1 MNVTTK
7 HLATLILFIGTL
19 FSSATLATETGTRDA
34 PNLIQCDTC
43 YSVADFERKAK
54 TQAQSNTA
62 GYHLVYNMNTEVVET
77 VYTFELYEPE
87 LGISMSNAR
96 LVSTLAVHTEQYREY
111 LEWNKSGRPAAI
123 VDRMLELPQE
133 RFDGMTVIH
142 KSDVMNFLQ
151 NVKGAFYARTNWIV
165 TVKFKNGDVIKVL
178 ALPFQNTLIL
188 IEAKDKNGKDISSR
202 DGLAAIGGGSGG
214 GAEGGGSSGSVTITI
229 SGVKTGGAT
238 LMCSP
243 RNNGLEVFCKWV

>member
-19 FSSATLATETGTRDA
+19 FSSVTLATETGTRDE

-87 LGISMSNAR
+87 LGVNMSNAR
-96 LVSTLAVHTEQYREY
+96 VVSTKALHQQQFAEY
-111 LEWNKSGRPAAI
+111 
-123 VDRMLELPQE
+123 VDYEKYGLQKTPTLININLQGSYA
-133 RFDGMTVIH
+133 GMAEYYY
-142 KSDVMNFLQ
+142 SDVRKERVAKNLSPFMPILATITF
-151 NVKGAFYARTNWIV
+151 T
-165 TVKFKNGDVIKVL
+165 NGDVIVVL
-178 ALPFQNTLIL
+178 IPNPVSSAIIL
-188 IEAKDKNGKDISSR
+188 VSAKDKYGNDISSR
-202 DGLAAIGGGSGG
+202 ASNSGGSSGSSGG
-214 GAEGGGSSGSVTITI
+214 GAEGGGTSGAVTISI

-243 RNNGLEVFCKWV
+243 RNNGLEVFCQWV